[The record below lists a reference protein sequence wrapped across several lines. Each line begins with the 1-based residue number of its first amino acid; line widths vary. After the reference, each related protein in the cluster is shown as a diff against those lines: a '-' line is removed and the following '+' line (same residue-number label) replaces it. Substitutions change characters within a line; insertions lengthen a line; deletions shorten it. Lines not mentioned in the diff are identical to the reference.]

1 MLSCSLFNCKNR
13 YVYPPFKSGLYL
25 EEYFKKYVIENNP
38 PMTRKYIPVT
48 WTNFQ
53 IERVFSYRRIRIK
66 MQNTLNEW
74 VKNNPSETGYFTVVQ
89 HDDGP
94 MLRLPQNTIVYG
106 ACSGNVPIPL
116 VYQDTN
122 NTLTSFPQKTFLEK
136 RTLCSFVGN
145 ITSNSVKPNV
155 REIMFE
161 KFIKND
167 KFIMI
172 NSGGWVVNVNSS
184 LQEVFI
190 NTTID
195 SKFALAPRGYGRSSF
210 RFFEIF
216 QLGTIPVYIWNDVN
230 WLPFQDTIDYSRLC
244 VSIHI
249 SKIDELEQILSHI
262 DESQYNNMLEY
273 YSEIKHLFTVEGMT
287 EQIIQ
292 INS

>member
-1 MLSCSLFNCKNR
+1 MLSCGFFNCKNR
-13 YVYPPFKSGLYL
+13 YVYPPFKNGLYL
-25 EEYFKKYVIENNP
+25 EEYFKQYVLENKP
-38 PMTRKYIPVT
+38 PLTRKYIPVT

-53 IERVFSYRRIRIK
+53 IESGFSYKKIRIK

-74 VKNNPSETGYFTVVQ
+74 IRKNPSETGYFTVVQ

-94 MLRLPQNTIVYG
+94 MLRLPPNTIIYG
-106 ACSGNVPIPL
+106 ACSGHVPIPL

-122 NTLTSFPQKTFLEK
+122 NTLTSFPQKTFHEK

-161 KFIKND
+161 KFIKHD
-167 KFIMI
+167 KFSMI

-216 QLGTIPVYIWNDVN
+216 QLGTIPVYIWNDAN

-249 SKIDELEQILSHI
+249 SKIDDLENMLSAI
-262 DESQYNNMLEY
+262 DESQYNNMLDY
-273 YSEIKHLFTVEGMT
+273 YNEIKHLFTVEGMT
-287 EQIIQ
+287 ERIIQ

>member
-1 MLSCSLFNCKNR
+1 MLSCSLFNCENR
-13 YVYPPFKSGLYL
+13 YVYPPFKNGLYL
-25 EEYFKKYVIENNP
+25 EEYFKQYVIENNP

-53 IERVFSYRRIRIK
+53 IERGFSYRRTRIK

-167 KFIMI
+167 KFSMI

-216 QLGTIPVYIWNDVN
+216 QLGAIPVYIWNDVN

>member
-1 MLSCSLFNCKNR
+1 
-13 YVYPPFKSGLYL
+13 VYPPFKSGLYL

-38 PMTRKYIPVT
+38 PMTIKYIPVT